1 MRDVLFK
8 DRRRKGPAE
17 GAGGRVVVSATRF
30 TYARL
35 ADLVPV
41 AVEALRLA
49 RTWPTRDGAVGLL
62 TAVQPLRRRTYSVS
76 VWTGE
81 DALRAFLGSPEHVR
95 LVSEYR
101 RRLVCT
107 QSVVWEMDATALAD
121 AWRIG
126 QRRLT
131 AAPTSG

>member
-30 TYARL
+30 TYTRL

-49 RTWPTRDGAVGLL
+49 RTWPTRGGAVALL

-76 VWTGE
+76 VWTRE
-81 DALRAFLGSPEHVR
+81 DAFRAFLRSPEHGRVGSR
-95 LVSEYR
+95 ER
-101 RRLVCT
+101 RPPV
-107 QSVVWEMDATALAD
+107 
-121 AWRIG
+121 G
-126 QRRLT
+126 G
-131 AAPTSG
+131 PPGG

>member
-1 MRDVLFK
+1 MRDILIR

-49 RTWPTRDGAVGLL
+49 RTWPARDGAVALL

-81 DALRAFLGSPEHVR
+81 DALRAFLRSPEHVR
-95 LVSEYR
+95 LVAEYR
-101 RRLVCT
+101 RRLVDAH
-107 QSVVWEMDATALAD
+107 SVVWEMDAAALAD
-121 AWRIG
+121 AWGMGR
-126 QRRLT
+126 RRLS
-131 AAPTSG
+131 AAGATG

>member
-8 DRRRKGPAE
+8 DRRREGPAE
-17 GAGGRVVVSATRF
+17 DAGGRVVVSATRF

-41 AVEALRLA
+41 GVEARRLA
-49 RTWPTRDGAVGLL
+49 RTWPRRDVAVALL

-81 DALRAFLGSPEHVR
+81 EALRAFLRSPEHVR

-101 RRLVCT
+101 RRLPPPPPGRWGVG
-107 QSVVWEMDATALAD
+107 A
-121 AWRIG
+121 
-126 QRRLT
+126 
-131 AAPTSG
+131 

>member
-35 ADLVPV
+35 ADLVPG

-49 RTWPTRDGAVGLL
+49 RTWPARDGAGALL
-62 TAVQPLRRRTYSVS
+62 TAVQPPRRRTYSVS
-76 VWTGE
+76 IWTGE
-81 DALRAFLGSPEHVR
+81 GAPPAVPRPPPHARVAFQGP
-95 LVSEYR
+95 
-101 RRLVCT
+101 
-107 QSVVWEMDATALAD
+107 
-121 AWRIG
+121 
-126 QRRLT
+126 
-131 AAPTSG
+131 

>member
-8 DRRRKGPAE
+8 DRWRKGPE
-17 GAGGRVVVSATRF
+17 AGGGGLVVVSATRF
-30 TYARL
+30 TYARP

-41 AVEALRLA
+41 AVEARRLA
-49 RTWPTRDGAVGLL
+49 RAWPTRDGAVALL

-81 DALRAFLGSPEHVR
+81 DALRAFLRSPEHVR

-101 RRLVCT
+101 RRLVAAH
-107 QSVVWEMDATALAD
+107 SVVWEMDAAELGD
-121 AWRIG
+121 AWGIG
-126 QRRLT
+126 QRRLS
-131 AAPTSG
+131 AAAIG